1 MPTFADQE
9 LDRLE
14 AEREAWALYAA
25 TVSDLEGREYEDAED
40 AAWHALQRRLDQI
53 QR

>member
-14 AEREAWALYAA
+14 AEREAWAVYAA
-25 TVSDLEGREYEDAED
+25 TVFDLEGRAYEDAED
-40 AAWHALQRRLDQI
+40 AAWLALQQRLSEIRR
-53 QR
+53 

>member
-9 LDRLE
+9 LERLE
-14 AEREAWALYAA
+14 VEREAWVAYAA
-25 TVSDLEGREYEDAED
+25 ALVDLEGRAYEDAEA
-40 AAWHALQRRLDQI
+40 AAWDALQLRLTDI

>member
-14 AEREAWALYAA
+14 AEREAWVAYAA
-25 TVSDLEGREYEDAED
+25 ALADLAGRAYEDAEVL
-40 AAWHALQRRLDQI
+40 AWEALQLRLAAIRR
-53 QR
+53 